1 MRKYGEHDIEEY
13 GWTEGDSPIYIPY
26 WTVTE
31 ENYMEALD
39 NARDIAMMGPI
50 YLETG
55 DNVMQI
61 VMLLERVIEIM
72 NNKGIK

>member
-1 MRKYGEHDIEEY
+1 MRKYGEHDIETFA
-13 GWTEGDSPIYIPY
+13 WTEGDEPIYIPY

-31 ENYMEALD
+31 ANYMEALY
-39 NARDIAMMGPI
+39 NAFDIAMMGPK

-61 VMLLERVIEIM
+61 VMLLERVIQIISE
-72 NNKGIK
+72 KEEK